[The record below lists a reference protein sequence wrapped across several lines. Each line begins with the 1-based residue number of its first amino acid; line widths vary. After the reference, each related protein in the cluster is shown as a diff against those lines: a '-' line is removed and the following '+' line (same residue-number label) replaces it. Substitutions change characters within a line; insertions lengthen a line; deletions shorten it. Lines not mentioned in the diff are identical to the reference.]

1 MLHDSANKH
10 EDPVFGELEVVSD
23 SANKHEDPVLGELE
37 VVSALC

>member
-1 MLHDSANKH
+1 MTVQINKH